1 MKMRLPAIPIACLL
15 AAAVLPA
22 ARLKDLVDIEGV
34 RDNQLIGYGVV
45 VGLARTG
52 DSQQTLFTNQSLAN
66 ILERLGI
73 SVSPTAIKVKNTA
86 AVMVTA
92 TLPAFAQP
100 GVHIDTTVAS
110 TGDAAN
116 LQGGILLLT
125 SLRGADGQVYA
136 VAQGPVRS
144 EERGVG

>member
-1 MKMRLPAIPIACLL
+1 MTKRRLTLMIACLL
-15 AAAVLPA
+15 PVGILSA

-52 DSQQTLFTNQSLAN
+52 DSQQTIFTNQSLPN
-66 ILERLGI
+66 ILERMGV

-92 TLPAFAQP
+92 ILPAFAQP
-100 GVHIDTTVAS
+100 GVHIDTTVA
-110 TGDAAN
+110 
-116 LQGGILLLT
+116 
-125 SLRGADGQVYA
+125 
-136 VAQGPVRS
+136 
-144 EERGVG
+144 